1 MGNVCTIPRM
11 SLPHGHSVHVRAPVN
26 LALVKYWG
34 KKDEREMLP
43 LNDSLSMNI
52 NELFVDTR
60 VTISDGS
67 NDRVVLNGKEIVG
80 VQFSRFKRCFDE
92 ARRIGGIKQC
102 FVVQSESLFPVS
114 AGLASSSAG
123 FAAIAFAIG
132 KMLNWDVNTMSHVA
146 RLGSGSACRGVY
158 PGFVHWM
165 AELAESNDTRNKCE
179 VVALPEHWPEL
190 TVIVLIGSD
199 EAKQWS
205 STDGMRR
212 SVATSKL
219 LKYRA
224 ECCVPERINNVRRAI
239 QARDF
244 AKLAVEVMRDSCQLH
259 AICLD
264 TYPPLLYLTEFS
276 RQVMLMVH
284 HYNDV
289 CGRPKVAYSFDA
301 GSNCFLLCLES
312 EVEHLLAYVCHYFCD
327 TDTMPV
333 ICGWTQK
340 LRSDLSYG
348 ELDQIQRLPGAVRI
362 VVVSKVGSPPTVLH

>member
-1 MGNVCTIPRM
+1 M

-132 KMLNWDVNTMSHVA
+132 KMLNWDVDTMSHVA

-165 AELAESNDTRNKCE
+165 AELAQSNDTRNKCE

-244 AKLAVEVMRDSCQLH
+244 SKLAVEVMRDSCQLH

-284 HYNDV
+284 HYNEV
-289 CGRPKVAYSFDA
+289 CDRLKVAYSFDA